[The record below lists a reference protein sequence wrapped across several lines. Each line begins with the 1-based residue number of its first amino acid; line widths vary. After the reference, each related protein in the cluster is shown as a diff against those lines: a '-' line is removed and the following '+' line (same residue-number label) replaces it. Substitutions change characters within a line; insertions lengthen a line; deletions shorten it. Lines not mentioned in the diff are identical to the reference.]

1 MPSPYGDN
9 VFCQSNLNVSS
20 AKTKWVDGP
29 CRIHSIYVIPGSA
42 VSGAPAY
49 LDFYSGDPDAGGVRV
64 LSLPITHAPS
74 HTMQGAIYVKI
85 PMNGIRC
92 DDTVWAKLSGAI
104 SNEPDC
110 TMITYSGARETIP
123 AS

>member
-1 MPSPYGDN
+1 MPSPCGDN
-9 VFCQSNLNVSS
+9 VFCQSNLNVMA
-20 AKTKWVDGP
+20 AKTKWIDGP
-29 CRIHSIYVIPGSA
+29 CRIHSIYVIPGGTLTT
-42 VSGAPAY
+42 VPAY
-49 LDFYSGDPDAGGVRV
+49 LDFYSGDPDSGGVRV

-92 DDTVWAKLSGAI
+92 DDTVWAKLSNATLA
-104 SNEPDC
+104 EPVC
-110 TMITYSGARETIP
+110 TTLTYSGARETIP